1 MIFIKNILVATIALL
16 LNTPS
21 YAQIKNAKTETV
33 KIFGNCIICQKK
45 IDSAGFTKKIS
56 VVKWN
61 KDSKLAVLVYDSTK
75 TNRSEILTHIANA
88 GYDSE
93 NYIAPTDVY
102 NNLMDCCK
110 YRTVLSLKP
119 LAMSNESSPSNDK
132 QEELNPY
139 KVETKLSSDSSKL
152 ITGVTIFASQAHT
165 TSTVSSLNT
174 IKIGKNELRKAPCC
188 NLSESFETTGAADV
202 SYTDALTGAKEIQ
215 LLGLRGT
222 YTQLLTENRADG
234 YGLATPFAAEFI
246 PGTWIESIEV
256 NKGVS
261 SVRNGSTALT
271 GQVNTELVKPNKDSP
286 VFVNVYGES
295 TQRIEANVHLDFSH
309 DLAMSNEPLAMS
321 SLKDNLKINDQGSK
335 FKAHSSLLLHGSV
348 FENKID
354 KDYDAFLDI
363 PLKKEFNALYRVFFE
378 NKKWAGQFNVQALT
392 DSRKNGQLL
401 YNIPNA
407 YVVNIDNNRVSGFGK
422 IAYTGFEKPYNGLG
436 LQFSTTYHNLDAL
449 IGKNNLNG
457 TQRSVYANL
466 IQTTIIGT
474 TDNKLAFGGSFQSDD
489 YALFLNKTNLSRQD
503 NTLGVFSEYTYTQP
517 VLGEDYNRVTLIAG
531 LRLENTNNF
540 GFYFVPRLNVKY
552 SFNEGDA
559 VRASIGRGVRLPLPI
574 IDNIGLLTTNREVF
588 VAPDIRA
595 ESAVTASVSYQKSID
610 LGDKKL
616 LNLNTEYFY
625 TTFQNQIIA
634 DIESQTG
641 KTLFYNLN
649 GDAFSHTLNVTA
661 SADITHNLSAHAVY
675 KFTNSQTTIGGMQN
689 AETQHVESL
698 LTPKQRGLI
707 GLDFKTTEKKWLVS
721 TTLQY
726 IGTQRLAN
734 RANVPE
740 FYFYDSYTGYSP
752 QYFLLNASINR
763 FFKKFELYGGA
774 ENLTDYVQHHPIIA
788 FADPSSPYFDA
799 TQVYAPMYGR
809 RFYLGFRWK
818 L

>member
-1 MIFIKNILVATIALL
+1 MLICFLLSFTIKNLEMNLTLKMGVAIFVLL
-16 LNTPS
+16 PTVSIN
-21 YAQIKNAKTETV
+21 AQIGKDTAQLKGV
-33 KIFGNCIICQKK
+33 II
-45 IDSAGFTKKIS
+45 S
-56 VVKWN
+56 
-61 KDSKLAVLVYDSTK
+61 
-75 TNRSEILTHIANA
+75 
-88 GYDSE
+88 
-93 NYIAPTDVY
+93 
-102 NNLMDCCK
+102 
-110 YRTVLSLKP
+110 
-119 LAMSNESSPSNDK
+119 
-132 QEELNPY
+132 
-139 KVETKLSSDSSKL
+139 
-152 ITGVTIFASQAHT
+152 ASQAHT
-165 TSTVSSLNT
+165 TSTISPLNT

-271 GQVNTELVKPNKDSP
+271 GQVNTELVKPGKDAP

-295 TQRIEANVHLDFSH
+295 TQRLEANVHLNKVFSEH
-309 DLAMSNEPLAMS
+309 LST
-321 SLKDNLKINDQGSK
+321 G
-335 FKAHSSLLLHGSV
+335 LLLHGSV

-363 PLKKEFNALYRVFFE
+363 PLKKEFNALYRLFLE

-392 DSRKNGQLL
+392 DSRQNGQLL

-407 YVVNIDNNRVSGFGK
+407 YLVNINNNRVAAFGK
-422 IAYTGFEKPYNGLG
+422 LAYTGFEKPYNGLG
-436 LQFSTTYHNLDAL
+436 LQFSTTYHNLDAT
-449 IGKNNLNG
+449 IGKNSLNG
-457 TQRSVYANL
+457 TQRSLYANL

-489 YALFLNKTNLSRQD
+489 YSLFLNKTNLSRQD
-503 NTLGVFSEYTYTQP
+503 NTLGAFGEYTYSQP
-517 VLGEDYNRVTLIAG
+517 VLGEDYNRFTLIAG
-531 LRLENTNNF
+531 LRAENNNNF
-540 GFYFVPRLNVKY
+540 GFYFVPRLNIKY
-552 SFNEGDA
+552 NFNEGDA
-559 VRASIGRGVRLPLPI
+559 VRASVGRGVRLPLPV
-574 IDNIGLLTTNREVF
+574 IDNIGLLTTNREIS
-588 VAPDIRA
+588 VATDIRA
-595 ESAVTASVSYQKSID
+595 ESAVTASVSYQKTVN
-610 LGDKKL
+610 LGGKNDFKF
-616 LNLNTEYFY
+616 NAEYFY

-634 DIESQTG
+634 DIESQAS

-649 GDAFSHTLNVTA
+649 GDAFSNTINLTA
-661 SADITHNLSAHAVY
+661 SADITQNLSARAVY
-675 KFTNSQTTIGGMQN
+675 KFTDSKTTIGG
-689 AETQHVESL
+689 VLKESI

-707 GLDFKTTEKKWLVS
+707 GLDFKTSEKKWMVS

-726 IGTQRLAN
+726 IGKQRLAN
-734 RANVPE
+734 RNDVPE
-740 FYFYDSYTGYSP
+740 FYFYDTYTGYSP
-752 QYFLLNASINR
+752 QYILLNASVNR

-809 RFYLGFRWK
+809 RFYVGFRWK

>member
-1 MIFIKNILVATIALL
+1 MVFIKKLLVASIVLL
-16 LNTPS
+16 SITSS

-33 KIFGNCIICQKK
+33 KILGNCSICQKK
-45 IDSAGFTKKIS
+45 IDSAGYHKRIS
-56 VVKWN
+56 TVKWN
-61 KDSKLAVLVYDSTK
+61 VDSKMAILVYDSTK
-75 TNRSEILTHIANA
+75 TNKSEILTRIANA

-93 NYIAPTDVY
+93 NHIAPTAVY
-102 NNLMDCCK
+102 DNLMECCK
-110 YRTVLSLKP
+110 YKSATSHQQSD
-119 LAMSNESSPSNDK
+119 MSNQPSAVSYEKLGKADSSKPTADGSIA
-132 QEELNPY
+132 
-139 KVETKLSSDSSKL
+139 DSSKL
-152 ITGVTIFASQAHT
+152 IAGVTISASQAHT
-165 TSTVSSLNT
+165 TSTVSPLNT

-222 YTQLLTENRADG
+222 YTQLLTENRSDG

-271 GQVNTELVKPNKDSP
+271 GQVNTELVKPGKDAP
-286 VFVNVYGES
+286 VFVNVYAES
-295 TQRIEANVHLDFSH
+295 TQRVEANVHLNKVFSEH
-309 DLAMSNEPLAMS
+309 LST
-321 SLKDNLKINDQGSK
+321 G
-335 FKAHSSLLLHGSV
+335 LLLHGSV
-348 FENKID
+348 FD
-354 KDYDAFLDI
+354 KKLDTDYDAFLDM
-363 PLKKEFNALYRVFFE
+363 PLKKEFNALYRIFIE
-378 NKKWAGQFNVQALT
+378 NKKWYGQFNVQALT
-392 DSRKNGQLL
+392 DTRQNGQLL

-407 YVVNIDNNRVSGFGK
+407 YLVNIANNRVSGFGK

-436 LQFSTTYHNLDAL
+436 LQFSTTYHNLDAA

-457 TQRSVYANL
+457 TQRSLYANL
-466 IQTTIIGT
+466 IHTTIIGT
-474 TDNKLAFGGSFQSDD
+474 TDNKLAVGGSFQSDD
-489 YALFLNKTNLSRQD
+489 YSLFLNKTNLSRQD
-503 NTLGVFSEYTYTQP
+503 NTLGVFGEYTYTQP
-517 VLGEDYNRVTLIAG
+517 VLGEDYNRITLIAG

-540 GFYFVPRLNVKY
+540 GFYFVPRLNLKY
-552 SFNEGDA
+552 NFNEGDA

-574 IDNIGLLTTNREVF
+574 IDNIGLLTTNREIS

-595 ESAVTASVSYQKSID
+595 ESAVTASVSYQKAID
-610 LGDKKL
+610 LGEKNALKF
-616 LNLNTEYFY
+616 NAEYFY

-634 DIESQTG
+634 DVESQVS

-649 GDAFSHTLNVTA
+649 GNAYSHTINLTA
-661 SADITHNLSAHAVY
+661 SIDLTHNLSARAVY
-675 KFTNSQTTIGGMQN
+675 KYTDSQTTIGGIQ
-689 AETQHVESL
+689 EESL

-734 RANVPE
+734 RSDVPE
-740 FYFYDSYTGYSP
+740 FYFYETYTGYSP

-763 FFKKFELYGGA
+763 FIKQFELYGGV
-774 ENLTDYVQHHPIIA
+774 ENITNYAQHHAIIA

-809 RFYLGFRWK
+809 RFYLGFRFH